1 MNPVME
7 NIQQRRSV
15 RLFELRPIAKN
26 ALERLLEAANQAPS
40 GSNVQP
46 WRFVVVESA
55 EVRAKL
61 ATLALPLYQKWLAST
76 PPEFRQRRALVDSKN
91 TDPVYYSAP
100 AIVFVIGKGGSG
112 VLDCPMVCQNLM
124 LAARSLEIG
133 SCWVF
138 IGSLV
143 TANPE
148 VKNLLQLAE
157 GEKVY
162 GPIVLGYPRDG
173 FPEAP
178 IKKAPLVN
186 WL

>member
-1 MNPVME
+1 MNQVME
-7 NIQQRRSV
+7 NIYSRRSV
-15 RLFELRPIAKN
+15 RLFDSRSIPREVMVS
-26 ALERLLEAANQAPS
+26 LLEAANQAPS
-40 GSNVQP
+40 GSNTQP
-46 WRFVVVESA
+46 WRFVVIESI
-55 EVRAKL
+55 EMRKKL
-61 ATLALPLYQKWLAST
+61 AVQALPMYLKWLAST
-76 PPEFRQRRALVDSKN
+76 PQEFQERRAKVDAQNS
-91 TDPVYYSAP
+91 DPVYYSAP

-143 TANPE
+143 TADQE

-162 GPIVLGYPRDG
+162 GPIVLGYPKDG

-178 IKKAPLVN
+178 IKKAPLMN